1 MSANTVWSNYAQA
14 YKTIFDAAQAIASV
28 ITDLT
33 KLEFT
38 WNADGTLAT
47 LKAYKSENLIYTLT
61 FAWNPYGTLQS
72 ISRS

>member
-1 MSANTVWSNYAQA
+1 MNEVPWGQYERA
-14 YKTIFDAAQAIASV
+14 YKAIFDATQAIASV

-38 WNADGTLAT
+38 WNVNGTVAT
-47 LKAYKSENLIYTLT
+47 LKAYKGAELLYTLAFT
-61 FAWNPYGTLQS
+61 WNADGTLQS